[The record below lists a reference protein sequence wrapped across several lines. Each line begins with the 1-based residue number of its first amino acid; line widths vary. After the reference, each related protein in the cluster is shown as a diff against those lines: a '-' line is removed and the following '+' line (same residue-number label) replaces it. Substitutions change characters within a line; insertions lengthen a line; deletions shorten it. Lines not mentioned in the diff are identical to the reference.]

1 MLGKANYTWYG
12 MYEVRG
18 PCAHVAWSSFWRKLI
33 PSRKAKIYAELG
45 LDQPS
50 QRKVLITASS
60 DQHHIGEDFVSEGRV
75 EPFAYLLERGE
86 RWLDLDR
93 VN

>member
-1 MLGKANYTWYG
+1 M
-12 MYEVRG
+12 
-18 PCAHVAWSSFWRKLI
+18 
-33 PSRKAKIYAELG
+33 AKIYASLG
-45 LDQPS
+45 LELVYHHS
-50 QRKVLITASS
+50 QHKVLVAVSS
-60 DQHHIGEDFVSEGRV
+60 DQDHMGYGSVSEGRV